1 MKYAWGETSAEEGQ
15 GWRKRTLKMYYVNTT
30 CNVLARVC
38 CFSAGCRAA
47 GKLLPFPFPFLFQ
60 LLHRISSISFM
71 NYSIVLTTLF
81 RLPKTSFDEFSS
93 EQAEKSYSLG
103 IVSNSSPNYNRIS
116 ISSAKG
122 WTIFWTGTLWS
133 KLGSYLEEEER
144 NWPHSKHN
152 FSCSSFWNYTSLLC
166 FRWSSCISNFIP
178 SQLCRQMF
186 SCVDSFASV
195 SERSVDSGFP
205 WIQLLANGCLIF
217 SFIPAVF
224 ISPLLPLL
232 LFPPHFPLSIPT
244 ITSHFAFCYNR
255 YEIRASCV
263 FFAESA
269 LLSQI
274 ASETRIDETFSA
286 IKKPEITWIRKGPIP
301 ICSLHYLRVTIYNRR
316 DGWAFIFYSAGN

>member
-1 MKYAWGETSAEEGQ
+1 MKYVWGETTAEERQ

-30 CNVLARVC
+30 RNVLARVC
-38 CFSAGCRAA
+38 CFSAGCRTA

-93 EQAEKSYSLG
+93 EQTEKSYSLG
-103 IVSNSSPNYNRIS
+103 IVSNSSPNYNLLS
-116 ISSAKG
+116 VSSAKG
-122 WTIFWTGTLWS
+122 WIIFWTGTLWS
-133 KLGSYLEEEER
+133 KLGSYLGEER

-152 FSCSSFWNYTSLLC
+152 FSCSSFWNYYTSLLC
-166 FRWSSCISNFIP
+166 VSAEVRAFRISSLRNFVP
-178 SQLCRQMF
+178 TNF

-255 YEIRASCV
+255 YEIRVSCV

-301 ICSLHYLRVTIYNRR
+301 ICSLQYLELQ
-316 DGWAFIFYSAGN
+316 FIIEEMDEHSYLSVGN